1 MTGIING
8 IQEMIAFFA
17 SLWDFIKMIV
27 GLVINLVKSLIS
39 LVEMLITTVAN
50 TTTLIATLPPW
61 LIAFATATMTV
72 AVLYIILGR
81 ENGK

>member
-8 IQEMIAFFA
+8 IQEMIGFFA

-61 LIAFATATMTV
+61 LIAFATATLTV